1 MKSIDIT
8 IQDKEGLHARPADA
22 PRADVHALRHAQA
35 ARALRAHEA
44 LVAGEAEDAD
54 VLRAQID
61 GEHACRLRRVD
72 HEQQS
77 VRCAERADARQ
88 IKQIPRQI

>member
-1 MKSIDIT
+1 MPWP
-8 IQDKEGLHARPADA
+8 LRVPASSRVGYCGGCDG
-22 PRADVHALRHAQA
+22 RNLRHAQA

>member
-1 MKSIDIT
+1 
-8 IQDKEGLHARPADA
+8 
-22 PRADVHALRHAQA
+22 
-35 ARALRAHEA
+35 
-44 LVAGEAEDAD
+44 VAGEAEDAD